1 MRVFH
6 LFLLTL
12 TLLSG
17 ALAQDR
23 DFLSSDEVDRVRLA
37 QDPND
42 RIKLY
47 LEFAKKRI
55 ELVDQLLARNKA
67 GRSILIHDALD
78 DYAQIIEAID
88 TVGDDALRR
97 KLPID
102 RGMSDVV
109 KAEGG
114 FLTTLN
120 KIEPSDPDDLS
131 RYQFVLQT
139 AIDTT
144 SDSLDL
150 SKGDISKRAADVHA
164 TDAKEE
170 KERESAMKPSEV
182 AQKKKE
188 QAAAAEKKK
197 KQPSLLRPGE
207 KPPDQ

>member
-1 MRVFH
+1 MRAIR

-55 ELVDQLLARNKA
+55 ALVDQLLARNKA
-67 GRSILIHDALD
+67 GRSILIHDTLD
-78 DYAQIIEAID
+78 DYSKIIEAID

-102 RGMSDVV
+102 KAMSEVV
-109 KAEGG
+109 KAEDG

-120 KIEPSDPDDLS
+120 KIAPSDPDDLS

-150 SKGDISKRAADVHA
+150 SKGDISKRAADVQA
-164 TDAKEE
+164 ADAKEE